1 MRLNRLWLHFCL
13 VVVELVS
20 CYFNQTLTWEHI
32 TSSNEYNETLTSDIT
47 NIKGRKETG
56 FKLIRNSQGQEV
68 VSSATVFTESAIINN
83 DLIDGKLVISV
94 ESMIE
99 LNGSIMFYEV
109 FLI

>member
-1 MRLNRLWLHFCL
+1 MVL
-13 VVVELVS
+13 ELVS
-20 CYFNQTLTWEHI
+20 CYLNQTLEWKNVTGV
-32 TSSNEYNETLTSDIT
+32 NEYNEPTHVTSS
-47 NIKGRKETG
+47 IKGRKETG